1 MMTKFD
7 TIIFDLGGVLIDWN
21 PRYLF
26 KHFFVSQ
33 EAMEHFLSEVCTT
46 DWNEMQ
52 DAGRSFSEATDLL
65 ISEFPEYKNEI
76 QMYYQRWAEMLGGPI
91 HDTVQILSSL
101 KDSQQYK
108 MYALTNWSDES
119 FPVAYEM
126 YEFLHWFDGILVS
139 GAEKMKKPDPQIFE
153 LLMDRFDINRDAAI
167 FIDDNKKNIDA
178 ASNLGILSLHFNSPA
193 ECKSELL
200 SLDIHV

>member
-1 MMTKFD
+1 MKKFD

-26 KHFFVSQ
+26 KHFFVSH
-33 EAMEHFLSEVCTT
+33 EAMEHFLSEVCST

-76 QMYYQRWAEMLGGPI
+76 QMYYQRWVEMLGGPI
-91 HDTVQILSSL
+91 HDTVKILSAL
-101 KDSQQYK
+101 KDSKSYR

-119 FPVAYEM
+119 FPLAYEM

-153 LLMDRFDINRDAAI
+153 LLLDRFDINREAAI
-167 FIDDNKKNIDA
+167 FIDDNRKNIDA
-178 ASNLGILSLHFNSPA
+178 AINLGIMSLHFNSPDQ
-193 ECKSELL
+193 CRSELL
-200 SLDIHV
+200 SLNIHV

>member
-1 MMTKFD
+1 MKKFD

-26 KHFFVSQ
+26 KHFFVSH
-33 EAMEHFLSEVCTT
+33 EAMEHFLSEVCST

-52 DAGRSFSEATDLL
+52 DAGRSFSEATDIL

-76 QMYYQRWAEMLGGPI
+76 QMYYQRWVEMLGGPI

-101 KDSQQYK
+101 KESKKYK

-119 FPVAYEM
+119 FPLAFKM

-153 LLMDRFDINRDAAI
+153 LLLDRFDINREAAI
-167 FIDDNKKNIDA
+167 FIDDNRKNIDA
-178 ASNLGILSLHFNSPA
+178 AINLGIMSLHFNSP
-193 ECKSELL
+193 EQCRSELL
-200 SLDIHV
+200 SLNIHV

>member
-1 MMTKFD
+1 MKKFD

-26 KHFFVSQ
+26 KHFFVSH
-33 EAMEHFLSEVCTT
+33 EAMEHFLSEVCST

-76 QMYYQRWAEMLGGPI
+76 QMYYQRWVEMLGGPI
-91 HDTVQILSSL
+91 HDTVKILSAL
-101 KDSQQYK
+101 KDSKSYR

-119 FPVAYEM
+119 FPLAYEM

-153 LLMDRFDINRDAAI
+153 LLMERFDINREAAI
-167 FIDDNKKNIDA
+167 FIDDNRKNIDA
-178 ASNLGILSLHFNSPA
+178 AINLGIMSLHFNSP
-193 ECKSELL
+193 EQCRSELL
-200 SLDIHV
+200 SLNIHV